1 MYDNE
6 KSENYS
12 QNHERNSKSAKNEKK
27 TQKNEENIKIE
38 KTHIVC
44 RCVQDYRSC

>member
-1 MYDNE
+1 MYDNK

-27 TQKNEENIKIE
+27 HKKMKKIKIE

>member
-12 QNHERNSKSAKNEKK
+12 QNHERNSKSAKNEIKHKK
-27 TQKNEENIKIE
+27 MKKI
-38 KTHIVC
+38 
-44 RCVQDYRSC
+44 

>member
-27 TQKNEENIKIE
+27 HKKMKKIKIE

>member
-1 MYDNE
+1 MYDNK

-27 TQKNEENIKIE
+27 TQKNEENKNR
-38 KTHIVC
+38 KNPHCMPVC
-44 RCVQDYRSC
+44 TGL